1 MVVLI
6 SLTESLLNGKI
17 HIKLEKKW
25 YDFKDRR
32 NEIKD
37 NSSRFMFSSE
47 FLNLGK
53 EYKGNYIE
61 KVNLDDEFTI
71 TYSSGSTNLVDLKL

>member
-1 MVVLI
+1 
-6 SLTESLLNGKI
+6 
-17 HIKLEKKW
+17 
-25 YDFKDRR
+25 
-32 NEIKD
+32 
-37 NSSRFMFSSE
+37 MFSSE

-71 TYSSGSTNLVDLKL
+71 TYSSGSTNSSRPKAIVHDVKSYIVMGIYSIFYSLLRKCHISAK